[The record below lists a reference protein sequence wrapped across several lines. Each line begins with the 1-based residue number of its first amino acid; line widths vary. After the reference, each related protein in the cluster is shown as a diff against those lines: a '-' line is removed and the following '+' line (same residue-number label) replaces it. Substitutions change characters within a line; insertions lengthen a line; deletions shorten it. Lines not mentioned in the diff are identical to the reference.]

1 MINLLTGIE
10 SRLILTMGLDWI
22 VEDKPKE
29 NCQLQFNTLT
39 ELIEQA
45 QEQLEQIDS
54 NSAEF
59 EEAINKYNGLKE
71 QLGSVSVS
79 KYETAKCP
87 KVSKSKKARE
97 YFIQKYLPGIKTSHP
112 QKTDDEILNDFSN
125 FAIVD
130 LSPYKSP
137 NTGFSGLFCSG
148 LDFRGKGIGCSSL
161 LSDELK
167 EEAFQDHRPAESVDY
182 ATRMKTHLAQ
192 YKKFPLNNEQ
202 KEEMGFL
209 MKGIKWLE
217 FWGKR
222 GHGYYA
228 WY

>member
-1 MINLLTGIE
+1 
-10 SRLILTMGLDWI
+10 MGLDWI
-22 VEDKPKE
+22 VENKPKE
-29 NCQLQFNTLT
+29 NCQMQFNTLN
-39 ELIEQA
+39 ELLEQT
-45 QEQLEQIDS
+45 QEQLEQMDS
-54 NSAEF
+54 NSLEY
-59 EEAINKYNGLKE
+59 EEVLNKYSGLKE
-71 QLGSVSVS
+71 QLDSVSVS

-87 KVSKSKKARE
+87 RVSKSKKARD

-112 QKTDDEILNDFSN
+112 EKTNEEILKDFSD
-125 FAIVD
+125 FAIID

-167 EEAFQDHRPAESVDY
+167 EEAFQDHGPAESVDY
-182 ATRMKTHLAQ
+182 AARMKTHLAQ
-192 YKKFPLNNEQ
+192 YKKSSLNNEQ
-202 KEEMGFL
+202 KEEIEFL
-209 MKGIKWLE
+209 IKGIKWLN